1 MNLLV
6 GNKLI
11 LGKWVYKLKQG
22 LDIAQIYKTRLVAK
36 RNDQCKGI
44 NFKENFSP
52 MVRQGTL

>member
-1 MNLLV
+1 MDLLV

-22 LDIAQIYKTRLVAK
+22 LDNVQTYKTRLVAK

-44 NFKENFSP
+44 NFKEKFSP
-52 MVRQGTL
+52 MVR